1 MTLAP
6 VSPAHRLAHLDDL
19 RTLLVAWVIGGHAL
33 LGYSAVGG
41 WAFHEVRDVGYPP
54 VVETA
59 LVAVL
64 GPSGLFVIGLFF
76 FVAGLFV
83 APAVARHGRLG
94 YLRDR
99 ALRLGLP
106 WLVSALLV
114 WPASVW
120 VAYRAAGR
128 DVSFWWVLTHR
139 HPLLD
144 SGSLWFALV
153 LLLFSVP
160 VVLWGVH
167 FTLRGRHLVAAVVA
181 VALVSFVVRLWWPA
195 RSGQVADLHLWQWP
209 QCLGLFVLGVAA
221 RRAGWER
228 HVPDRVRRL
237 CGAATLATLLLLPVL
252 ALASGLRDVARDSGP
267 YLGGWHWQA
276 SALAAVEA
284 VLVVLGS
291 VWLVGLAERRL
302 AWSGPRWTRWSRN
315 AFAAFVIQ
323 GPVLM
328 LLATALRPLPAPAW
342 VKAPLVGAAAIAAC
356 WWIGG
361 RVPFLAGDRPRARV
375 EAVDRGGIGPTVV
388 LVHGVGGSALDWAR
402 LVPELRPHAH
412 VVTVDLHGDVHRS
425 VAALARYLRA
435 ETGPVTLVGNSMGG
449 LIGVEVAARHPE
461 LVRALVLLAPALP
474 DAGRIASSPATA
486 LLLALH
492 AVPGLGERLRRRR
505 RDRIGAEA
513 TARESLELGGV
524 APDALPPDLLAR
536 FVERVATRAQTPG
549 SDRAFLD
556 TSRSLARR
564 LARPRRYEALM
575 SAVDV
580 PVLLV
585 HGDRD
590 RLVPVSAARR
600 TARRH
605 PGWRYVELPGAGHL
619 PHLQDP
625 VAVGLLVSG
634 LLGDLAHPTPDGPD
648 ASIGGP
654 VGPRP
659 VRRGQPTRRP
669 P

>member
-1 MTLAP
+1 MT
-6 VSPAHRLAHLDDL
+6 SERRRLAHLDDL

-54 VVETA
+54 GVETG

-99 ALRLGLP
+99 TLRLGLP
-106 WLVSALLV
+106 WLLSAVLV

-120 VAYRAAGR
+120 VAYLAAGR
-128 DVSFWWVLTHR
+128 DVSFWWTLTHR

-160 VVLWGVH
+160 VTVWGSG
-167 FTLRGRHLVAAVVA
+167 FTLRGGHLVIAVVL
-181 VALVSFVVRLWWPA
+181 VALASFLVRLWWPA

-209 QCLGLFVLGVAA
+209 QCFGLFVLGVAA
-221 RRAGWER
+221 RRAGWEE
-228 HVPDRVRRL
+228 HVPDRVRRW
-237 CGAATLATLLLLPVL
+237 CGAATVATLLLLPVL

-276 SALAAVEA
+276 LALAAVEA
-284 VLVVLGS
+284 ILVVLGS
-291 VWLVGLAERRL
+291 VWLVGLAERRI
-302 AWSGPRWTRWSRN
+302 AWTAPRWTRWSRN

-328 LLATALRPLPAPAW
+328 LLASALRPVPAPAW
-342 VKAPLVGAAAIAAC
+342 VKAPLVGAMAITAC

-361 RVPFLAGDRPRARV
+361 RLPFLAGDRPRARV
-375 EAVDRGGIGPTVV
+375 EPVDHGGSGPAVV
-388 LVHGVGGSALDWAR
+388 LVHGVGGSALDWAL

-412 VVTVDLHGDVHRS
+412 VRTVDLHGDVHRC
-425 VAALARYLRA
+425 VAALSAYLRA
-435 ETGPVTLVGNSMGG
+435 ETGPVTLVGNSMGA

-461 LVRALVLLAPALP
+461 LVRALVLVAPALP
-474 DAGRIASSPATA
+474 DVGRIVSSPATA
-486 LLLALH
+486 LQLVLH
-492 AVPGLGERLRRRR
+492 GVPGLGERLRRRK

-524 APDALPPDLLAR
+524 DPDSLPPDLLAR
-536 FVERVATRAQTPG
+536 FVARVATRAETPG

-564 LARPRRYEALM
+564 LARPQRYDALM
-575 SAVDV
+575 SAVSA
-580 PVLLV
+580 PVVLV
-585 HGDRD
+585 HGARD
-590 RLVPVSAARR
+590 QLVPVAAARR

-605 PGWRYVELPGAGHL
+605 PGWRYVELPEAGHL

-625 VAVGLLVSG
+625 VAVGRIVTDLLAG
-634 LLGDLAHPTPDGPD
+634 TPVPNRPEAGGGGPFGPD
-648 ASIGGP
+648 
-654 VGPRP
+654 RP
-659 VRRGQPTRRP
+659 TDARETVVP
-669 P
+669 